1 MRGNVNE
8 LLEDITSTFCASSL
22 RIAAKIHARE
32 SILQQLK
39 IVNNKEIK
47 IGNGI
52 LSLYG
57 NLGVGAIVSY

>member
-1 MRGNVNE
+1 M
-8 LLEDITSTFCASSL
+8 STFCASSL